1 VAPAGLDALLAGL
14 ARENTLAQAV
24 IGRLT
29 DTLGPIRVRH

>member
-14 ARENTLAQAV
+14 AREKTLAAAV

-29 DTLGPIRVRH
+29 DTPGPVRVVR